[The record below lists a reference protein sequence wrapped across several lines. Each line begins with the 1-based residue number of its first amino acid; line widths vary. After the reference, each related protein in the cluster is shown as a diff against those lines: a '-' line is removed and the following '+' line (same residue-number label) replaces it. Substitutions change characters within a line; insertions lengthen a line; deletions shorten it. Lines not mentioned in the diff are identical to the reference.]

1 MESWLSATT
10 IGCFLLAALS
20 AAGGTEAPAAGRIRV
35 ACVGDSITFGDRL
48 DDRARESYPAVL
60 QSLLGGNYEVRNF
73 GVNGAT
79 ALRNGSLPYWILPE
93 LEAAKRFAPHMVVLM
108 LGTNDS
114 HMRNRGEREQFEADL
129 RALGR
134 QFADLETRPA
144 MILNLPP
151 PCYGMM
157 SAYAQSALRREI
169 LPAIRRVADG
179 EHWQLADV
187 HAALTD
193 RADWFPDGVHPN
205 AAGAAAIAQTVYH
218 AVRTISAERGSP

>member
-1 MESWLSATT
+1 MEFWLSATT
-10 IGCFLLAALS
+10 MGCLLVAAVS
-20 AAGGTEAPAAGRIRV
+20 AAGAPDAAGPRRLRV

-60 QSLLGGNYEVRNF
+60 QSLLGGEYEVRNF

-79 ALRNGSLPYWILPE
+79 ALRNGALPYWILPE
-93 LEAAKRFAPHMVVLM
+93 FEAAKRFAPDVVVLM

-114 HMRNRGEREQFEADL
+114 HLRHRGERAQFETDL
-129 RALGR
+129 RDLAR
-134 QFADLETRPA
+134 QFADLDGRPA

-157 SAYAQSALRREI
+157 SAYAQNVLRREI
-169 LPAIRRVADG
+169 LPAIRRVADA
-179 EHWQLADV
+179 EHWGVADV

-205 AAGAAAIAQTVYH
+205 AAGAAAIAQTVYR
-218 AVRTISAERGSP
+218 AVRTISAER